1 MIMTMN
7 ATTRTTK
14 TRSMI
19 APATVA
25 SGTADATVDA
35 DVNTTDQGDNTI
47 ITTDTAAIAT
57 STATAAFATVFD
69 KYKTYMSYDTKEK
82 NSTIGHNETKQEKEK
97 YELRIRQ
104 QQQRNIMK
112 TNDRKSNSSTKRI
125 SFAEDIVS
133 TMNHCENENGDY
145 DDNKNDDNPSPFS
158 YEPSSPTSPP
168 SSPSSFQSS
177 PTRRKRGTFRS
188 GSVRSRF
195 TTHTG
200 ISSPTSIKKGVVTM
214 STAEKRATGM
224 NFTHPSW
231 SESFIGNGM
240 DDLGDEDLMEEL
252 AQKGMIHTVLASMRD
267 RERLPLSEDVYAFII
282 VCPLWSWPFWYAIYC
297 ILMKYVIYGI
307 LLSSIE
313 NDGDYEAGIDKD
325 TGDVIEPDRLVQ
337 VVKFFLIPVAVAMQ
351 DDLMTVFANIANKE
365 YDATVVKYT
374 KSATLGKFI
383 LSNTL
388 RLIDGFLSLGVNFGV
403 MLMTNTILGI
413 FLNFAALHF
422 LQYID
427 DVFYDLVEQG
437 FLGDSME
444 YVTNLCKQV
453 TFKRRFTYDKNGD
466 EDVSGD
472 SDDDDDDD
480 DNEMTK
486 NLYESWS
493 NFITNLDT
501 ILMSTTLLVCLLIYG
516 IVQGVVYAE

>member
-1 MIMTMN
+1 
-7 ATTRTTK
+7 
-14 TRSMI
+14 
-19 APATVA
+19 
-25 SGTADATVDA
+25 
-35 DVNTTDQGDNTI
+35 
-47 ITTDTAAIAT
+47 
-57 STATAAFATVFD
+57 
-69 KYKTYMSYDTKEK
+69 
-82 NSTIGHNETKQEKEK
+82 
-97 YELRIRQ
+97 
-104 QQQRNIMK
+104 
-112 TNDRKSNSSTKRI
+112 
-125 SFAEDIVS
+125 
-133 TMNHCENENGDY
+133 
-145 DDNKNDDNPSPFS
+145 
-158 YEPSSPTSPP
+158 
-168 SSPSSFQSS
+168 
-177 PTRRKRGTFRS
+177 
-188 GSVRSRF
+188 
-195 TTHTG
+195 
-200 ISSPTSIKKGVVTM
+200 
-214 STAEKRATGM
+214 
-224 NFTHPSW
+224 
-231 SESFIGNGM
+231 
-240 DDLGDEDLMEEL
+240 
-252 AQKGMIHTVLASMRD
+252 
-267 RERLPLSEDVYAFII
+267 
-282 VCPLWSWPFWYAIYC
+282 
-297 ILMKYVIYGI
+297 MKYVIYGI

-313 NDGDYEAGIDKD
+313 NDGDYEASINEE

-516 IVQGVVYAE
+516 IVQGLVYAE